1 MMDWNGSES
10 ELAPSGGES
19 GGRRGWGGVAGGAA
33 LVSVGNNEM
42 TQGGLQIQPQTPDP
56 RRFLP

>member
-10 ELAPSGGES
+10 ELAPSAGES
-19 GGRRGWGGVAGGAA
+19 GGRWGGGAGGAA

-56 RRFLP
+56 RCFLP

>member
-1 MMDWNGSES
+1 MGLSQNWLLPQERVGE
-10 ELAPSGGES
+10 GG
-19 GGRRGWGGVAGGAA
+19 GGGAGGAA

-56 RRFLP
+56 RCFLP